1 MGSGF
6 LLLARVMLAV
16 LFLDSGY
23 AALTN
28 IAGTAGYFAGLGLP
42 FPTLQ
47 AWGVGLFEV
56 AGGIALMVGL
66 FTRPAAALLAAFAL
80 VAGFLGHYGQGDN
93 ATLAFLHRQML
104 LKDIAIAGGLIV
116 LAIQGA
122 GRFSLDGRRG

>member
-42 FPTLQ
+42 FPMLV

-66 FTRPAAALLAAFAL
+66 FTRPAAALL
-80 VAGFLGHYGQGDN
+80 
-93 ATLAFLHRQML
+93 
-104 LKDIAIAGGLIV
+104 V